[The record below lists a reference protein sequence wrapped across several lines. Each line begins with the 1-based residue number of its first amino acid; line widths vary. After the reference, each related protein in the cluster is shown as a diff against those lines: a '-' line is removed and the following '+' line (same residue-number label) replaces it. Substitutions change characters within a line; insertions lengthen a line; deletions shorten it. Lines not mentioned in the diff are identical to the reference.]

1 MRNSKKLTL
10 ISKLLRFS
18 QFIDSCADKLG
29 WLSNWLVLLT
39 IGVAFFNVV
48 VRYLGRF
55 IEVQLSS
62 NALLELQWY
71 LFSLTFLLGFVY
83 ILRHGENVRVDF
95 LYTNMIEKRR
105 ALVDLVGTILFLIPF
120 CILGI

>member
-1 MRNSKKLTL
+1 MRNSKKLTF
-10 ISKLLRFS
+10 IRKLLKFS

-29 WLSNWLVLLT
+29 WLSNWVVLLT
-39 IGVAFFNVV
+39 IGVGFFNVV

-55 IEVQLSS
+55 LEVQLSS

-71 LFSLTFLLGFVY
+71 LFSVTFLFGCVY

-95 LYTNMIEKRR
+95 LYTTMSEKRL
-105 ALVDLVGTILFLIPF
+105 ALVDLVGTIFF
-120 CILGI
+120 